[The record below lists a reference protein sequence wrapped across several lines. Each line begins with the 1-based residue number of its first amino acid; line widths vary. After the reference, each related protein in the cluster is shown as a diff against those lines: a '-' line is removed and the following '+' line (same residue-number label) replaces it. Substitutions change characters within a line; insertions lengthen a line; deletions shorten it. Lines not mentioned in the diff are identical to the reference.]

1 MNNQQTGQAQH
12 QPGPNQ
18 NGQGQQ
24 DGGQAVMSQVIVTRR
39 SPLQRLP
46 DNFIQLSKEA
56 QMAFIKQYVDSQK
69 AKLAIHNAAGSQV
82 SLVALP
88 YRAND
93 ADPSYSQ
100 NPNPDAGPVLQNS
113 PRHPQQ
119 NTPNMQNLM
128 PLNNTAGPG
137 NQHIPQQ
144 NARAPAQGGPMSN
157 EMMSMI
163 LANVRQNPSTM
174 ASLTSMINTQ
184 GTAAFPANQRE
195 ALLRFANSQGRMGTG
210 QPAQAN
216 NQTQAQIM
224 ATQARL
230 QAQSQQV
237 LGHGGSPVQ
246 AQTQPSQ
253 NRTPTG
259 PRQNQPGAHSQP
271 LQVQAQGQMPN
282 LNPAQAN
289 GAQAGGRA
297 PPPGP
302 IAMPLQ
308 AGQIRAVENGAN
320 VPGQAPN
327 AGNVAPRP
335 NMSKQALDQQL
346 QNIFSNL
353 DVFIRKKENNELDAE
368 QTRMVS
374 ETVVPTN
381 ARHAAD
387 PFPCSCTK

>member
-1 MNNQQTGQAQH
+1 MNNQQNGQAQH

-18 NGQGQQ
+18 SGQGQQ
-24 DGGQAVMSQVIVTRR
+24 DGGQAVISQVSIAARL
-39 SPLQRLP
+39 SLQRPL
-46 DNFIQLSKEA
+46 DNSTQLSKEA

-69 AKLAIHNAAGSQV
+69 AKLASHNAAGNPVGS
-82 SLVALP
+82 VAFP
-88 YRAND
+88 NRIND
-93 ADPSYSQ
+93 ANPSFPQ

-128 PLNNTAGPG
+128 PPNNTAGTG
-137 NQHIPQQ
+137 NQHVPQQ
-144 NARAPAQGGPMSN
+144 NARSAVPVGPISN
-157 EMMSMI
+157 EMMSML
-163 LANVRQNPSTM
+163 LANVRQSPSTM
-174 ASLTSMINTQ
+174 ASLTNMINTQ

-195 ALLRFANSQGRMGTG
+195 ALLRFANNQGRMVPG
-210 QPAQAN
+210 QPTQASS
-216 NQTQAQIM
+216 QTQAQMM
-224 ATQARL
+224 AAQARL
-230 QAQSQQV
+230 IHAGQQV
-237 LGHGGSPVQ
+237 PGNGGSPVQ
-246 AQTQPSQ
+246 AQTQPGQ

-271 LQVQAQGQMPN
+271 LQVQAQGQTPN
-282 LNPAQAN
+282 LNPGQAN
-289 GAQAGGRA
+289 GGQAGGRA

-308 AGQIRAVENGAN
+308 AGQIRGVENGVN
-320 VPGQAPN
+320 VPGQASNP
-327 AGNVAPRP
+327 GNVASRP

-374 ETVVPTN
+374 GSCILS
-381 ARHAAD
+381 HAKHTAD
-387 PFPCSCTK
+387 